1 MKVSKHK
8 INNLADAITVF
19 VKEAKTKTAASVNA
33 GMLVTYWYVGKL
45 INELEKSEQY
55 DDVSTRQL
63 LIELSSRLTVK
74 LGPGFSRNQLIY
86 MRLFHQRFN
95 TAPWAGKTGLVL
107 ADNHKKTKTQS
118 GLTLSD
124 QIGWSHYIELLKLEY
139 NEAVTFY
146 MHLIVAESLSVR
158 ELRSH
163 IKKALFERVALSKS
177 KKQQPA
183 RTSIKT
189 KSNQQAI
196 DDFYRDPLILDFL
209 NIPSDIKLT
218 EKKLEQAI
226 IDNLQ
231 QFILELA
238 KGFAFVGRQYRIG
251 IDGTHY
257 YIDLV
262 FYHYILKC
270 FVLMDLKIDG
280 LQHQDIGQMN
290 MYLNYFK
297 TEKNTANDNPPIGI
311 ILTNDHGKLMVEYA
325 LGGISNNIF
334 VRKYQL
340 YLPDKRQLEK
350 RIKQFFLQTKRHK

>member
-8 INNLADAITVF
+8 IKSLSDTIISF
-19 VKEAKTKTAASVNA
+19 VKEAKTKTAYAVNT
-33 GMLVTYWYVGKL
+33 GILVTYWYVGKL
-45 INELEKSEQY
+45 INELETSEQY

-86 MRLFHQRFN
+86 MRLFHQRFI
-95 TAPWAGKTGLVL
+95 AAGWAGKLGLTVS
-107 ADNHKKTKTQS
+107 DHRKKTKTRF

-139 NEAVTFY
+139 NEAITFY
-146 MHLIVAESLSVR
+146 MHLIVTESLSVR

-183 RTSIKT
+183 LPSAKT
-189 KSNQQAI
+189 KNNQQAI
-196 DDFYRDPLILDFL
+196 DDFYRDPLILEFL
-209 NIPSDIKLT
+209 NIPSSTKLT

-231 QFILELA
+231 QFILELG

-251 IDGTHY
+251 IDGEHY
-257 YIDLV
+257 HIDLV

-270 FVLMDLKIDG
+270 FVLVDLKIDG

-297 TEKNTANDNPPIGI
+297 VEKNTANDNPPIGI

-334 VRKYQL
+334 IRKYQL
-340 YLPDKRQLEK
+340 YLPDKRQLEN
-350 RIKQFFLQTKRHK
+350 RVKQFFSKSKQT

>member
-8 INNLADAITVF
+8 INSLAGTIISF
-19 VKEAKTKTAASVNA
+19 VKATKTKTASVVNTS
-33 GMLVTYWYVGKL
+33 MLITYWHVGKL

-63 LIELSSRLTVK
+63 LIELSSRLRAK
-74 LGPGFSRNQLIY
+74 LGTGFSRNQLIY
-86 MRLFHQRFN
+86 MRLFHQRFK
-95 TAPWAGKTGLVL
+95 AGSRAENLGLTVS
-107 ADNHKKTKTQS
+107 DHRKKTKTQP
-118 GLTLSD
+118 GLTVSD
-124 QIGWSHYIELLKLEY
+124 QVGWSHYIELLKIEY
-139 NEAVTFY
+139 NEAITFY
-146 MHLIVAESLSVR
+146 MHLTITESLSVR

-183 RTSIKT
+183 LPSAKA

-196 DDFYRDPLILDFL
+196 DDFYRDPLILEFL
-209 NIPSDIKLT
+209 NIPSNIKLT

-231 QFILELA
+231 QFILELG

-251 IDGTHY
+251 IDGEHY
-257 YIDLV
+257 HIDLV

-270 FVLMDLKIDG
+270 FVLVDLKIDG
-280 LQHQDIGQMN
+280 LKHQDIGQMN

-297 TEKNTANDNPPIGI
+297 TEKNTADDNTPIGI

-334 VRKYQL
+334 IRKYQL
-340 YLPDKRQLEK
+340 YLPDKRQLEN
-350 RIKQFFLQTKRHK
+350 RIKQFFSKQKRAE